1 MKTLLG
7 FNEGDFSFFKNPQ
20 SNVNSTKWDEV
31 KHFDSVQDAI
41 NYWETTDY
49 LEMHQV
55 TVVGNQIHVIPYE
68 Y

>member
-1 MKTLLG
+1 METLLG
-7 FNEGDFSFFKNPQ
+7 FNEEDFRFFKNPQ

-55 TVVGNQIHVIPYE
+55 TVIGNQIHVIPYE